1 MKSNTTLT
9 ATMLGRQF
17 GKSMFGKNVT
27 AVWADEAEELF
38 DKPVEYLDIDNPLAV
53 VCAMIRKGKQGYE
66 VYNDLSGDLFGSTV
80 DLQTVKQEV
89 EQQDVDRA
97 DKILNYF
104 VKKHTMR
111 RLKGEFVSKFMLAVD
126 EIGEDR
132 TRINKDDLK
141 VLVSLPRIYEQ
152 NLALERVMKD
162 RKSAKKMDLIPF
174 AAWHGEVEFI
184 ERVLVRASGNTE
196 YHYHFSTPNNY
207 VMRIVVKDG
216 YALPAWDAFAA
227 NKTLYISTEA
237 MYTYPI
243 RGYDFNVL
251 QPSPKHMEIK
261 ML

>member
-1 MKSNTTLT
+1 MKTNIT
-9 ATMLGRQF
+9 ATMLGRRQ
-17 GKSMFGKNVT
+17 GKSMLGKSLT
-27 AVWADEAEELF
+27 SVWANEAQELF
-38 DKPVEYLDIDNPLAV
+38 DKPVEYLDIDNPLAIA
-53 VCAMIRKGKQGYE
+53 CAMLRKGKQGYE
-66 VYNDLSGDLFGSTV
+66 TYEIFVGNLFGSSD
-80 DLQTVKQEV
+80 DLQRGKKEV
-89 EQQDVDRA
+89 EQQDVDTA

-104 VKKHTMR
+104 DKKHTMR

-126 EIGEDR
+126 EISEDR
-132 TRINKDDLK
+132 TRIKKDNLK
-141 VLVSLPRIYEQ
+141 ILVSLPRIYEQ

-207 VMRIVVKDG
+207 VMRIVVKNG
-216 YALPAWDAFAA
+216 YAVPAWDTFAA
-227 NKTLYISTEA
+227 MKKLYISTQS

-251 QPSPKHMEIK
+251 QPNPEHMEIK
-261 ML
+261 IL